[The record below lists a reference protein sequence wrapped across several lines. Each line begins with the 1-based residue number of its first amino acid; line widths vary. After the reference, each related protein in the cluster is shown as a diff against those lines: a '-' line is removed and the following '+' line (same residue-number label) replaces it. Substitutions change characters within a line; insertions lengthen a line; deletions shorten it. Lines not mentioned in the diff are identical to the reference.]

1 MISHSMHRTTE
12 EDVSLLIDDRSRR
25 AEVRL
30 SAIQKVEIMAGWR
43 SHVLTLDVILDRTY
57 RRPFKVARPPIPF
70 VPTDMG
76 SNSFVLDEDVYEFK
90 DNHGHVL
97 PLELRRR
104 LAEIGWDEED
114 RTIDPKTQWIKTPMS
129 LLPSSQLESLDAPAD
144 DLVIGR
150 NTSPSPSP
158 SPDPSPSSS
167 PSKDA
172 PRVKRQSSDS
182 GMRGS
187 KRRPIFVP
195 AVVSLLPRLAA
206 MDNDEEFQ
214 IANAAK
220 NFVLDLMRDDP
231 SLLSRSVYQ
240 LISGEEGSLI
250 SAISSLRSF
259 LHAQHTLPPAMAHH
273 LLNHLV
279 GFLKSSANQR
289 GSTHPLQGYAYTLPT
304 IARLATQVS
313 KMSVRELRRA
323 KADMFLLP
331 SGALWFTPAAPA
343 GAMFPRG
350 PDEKQDPF
358 ESLPKAP
365 IWITLI
371 RASQN
376 MLFLRMLERDPQALK
391 HIRKN
396 LVRLELP
403 TLDNDGPLGILAFTS
418 FLPHR
423 KRSIRKAANPSLT
436 ALSLTLAR
444 SYLLLVA
451 QIFWSMTRHLN
462 DRQELAVLVDG
473 LNRVLLTHGDDIG
486 IVGHALLG
494 RPSQHPMERFG
505 LLTSDTSFHV
515 GKHALQT
522 NVHFRG
528 CIRTLHACHH
538 QDVL

>member
-1 MISHSMHRTTE
+1 M
-12 EDVSLLIDDRSRR
+12 
-25 AEVRL
+25 EV
-30 SAIQKVEIMAGWR
+30 IAGWR
-43 SHVLTLDVILDRTY
+43 SQLLTLDVILDRTY

-76 SNSFVLDEDVYEFK
+76 SSLFVLDEDVYEFK
-90 DNHGHVL
+90 DNRGHVL

-114 RTIDPKTQWIKTPMS
+114 RIIDPKTQWIRTPMS
-129 LLPSSQLESLDAPAD
+129 LLPSLHLEFLDAPAD
-144 DLVIGR
+144 DMTIGR
-150 NTSPSPSP
+150 NSSPSP

-167 PSKDA
+167 PSKEG
-172 PRVKRQSSDS
+172 PLVKRQSSDT

-195 AVVSLLPRLAA
+195 NLVSLLPRLAA
-206 MDNDEEFQ
+206 MDNDEDFQ
-214 IANAAK
+214 VANAAR
-220 NFVLDLMRDDP
+220 NFILDLMRDDP
-231 SLLSRSVYQ
+231 SLLSRSVYTS
-240 LISGEEGSLI
+240 ISGEEGSLI
-250 SAISSLRSF
+250 SATSSVMSF
-259 LHAQHTLPPAMAHH
+259 LHAQHTLPPAMSHH

-279 GFLKSSANQR
+279 GFLKSPANQSDR
-289 GSTHPLQGYAYTLPT
+289 AHPLRGYAYVLPA
-304 IARLATQVS
+304 IARLTTQVS

-331 SGALWFTPAAPA
+331 SGALWFTPAAPV
-343 GAMFPRG
+343 GPMFPRG
-350 PDEKQDPF
+350 LDENQDPF
-358 ESLPKAP
+358 ESLPKP
-365 IWITLI
+365 LIWITLI

-403 TLDNDGPLGILAFTS
+403 TLENDGPLGTLAFSS
-418 FLPHR
+418 FLPHKPR
-423 KRSIRKAANPSLT
+423 NARKAANPLLT
-436 ALSLTLAR
+436 ALSLTLSR

-494 RPSQHPMERFG
+494 EFRSISNRK
-505 LLTSDTSFHV
+505 D
-515 GKHALQT
+515 
-522 NVHFRG
+522 NV
-528 CIRTLHACHH
+528 C
-538 QDVL
+538 

>member
-1 MISHSMHRTTE
+1 MF
-12 EDVSLLIDDRSRR
+12 
-25 AEVRL
+25 
-30 SAIQKVEIMAGWR
+30 AIHKMEIMAGWR
-43 SHVLTLDVILDRTY
+43 SHLLTLDIILDRTY

-76 SNSFVLDEDVYEFK
+76 SSLFVLDEDVYEFK

-129 LLPSSQLESLDAPAD
+129 LLPSLHLEYLDAPAD
-144 DLVIGR
+144 DMAIGR
-150 NTSPSPSP
+150 NSSPSP

-167 PSKDA
+167 PSKEG
-172 PRVKRQSSDS
+172 PRVRRQASDS
-182 GMRGS
+182 STRGS
-187 KRRPIFVP
+187 KRRPVFVP
-195 AVVSLLPRLAA
+195 ALVSLLPRLAA
-206 MDNDEEFQ
+206 MDNDEDFQ
-214 IANAAK
+214 VANAAR

-231 SLLSRSVYQ
+231 SLLSRSVYHS
-240 LISGEEGSLI
+240 IPGGEGSLI
-250 SAISSLRSF
+250 SATSSLMSF

-279 GFLKSSANQR
+279 GFLKSSSNHTDRA
-289 GSTHPLQGYAYTLPT
+289 HPLQSYAYTLPA

-323 KADMFLLP
+323 KADTFLLP
-331 SGALWFTPAAPA
+331 SGALWFAPAAPA
-343 GAMFPRG
+343 GPMFPRG
-350 PDEKQDPF
+350 LDEPQDPF
-358 ESLPKAP
+358 EPLPKP
-365 IWITLI
+365 LVWITLI

-403 TLDNDGPLGILAFTS
+403 TLETGGPLGTLAFPS

-423 KRSIRKAANPSLT
+423 RRGALKAPNPVLT

-494 RPSQHPMERFG
+494 ELWSMSNRK
-505 LLTSDTSFHV
+505 DAV
-515 GKHALQT
+515 
-522 NVHFRG
+522 
-528 CIRTLHACHH
+528 C
-538 QDVL
+538 

>member
-1 MISHSMHRTTE
+1 MQCAEKASTHIVQVVENDLSQYARFTRYALY
-12 EDVSLLIDDRSRR
+12 LLITYRSQS

-30 SAIQKVEIMAGWR
+30 SAIRKMEIIAGWR
-43 SHVLTLDVILDRTY
+43 SHLLALDVILDRTY

-76 SNSFVLDEDVYEFK
+76 SSLFVLDEDVYEFK

-129 LLPSSQLESLDAPAD
+129 LLPSLHLESLDAPAD
-144 DLVIGR
+144 DMAIGR
-150 NTSPSPSP
+150 NSSPSP

-167 PSKDA
+167 PSKEGA
-172 PRVKRQSSDS
+172 RIRRQSSDS

-187 KRRPIFVP
+187 KRRPVFVP
-195 AVVSLLPRLAA
+195 ALVSLLPRLGA
-206 MDNDEEFQ
+206 MDNDEDFQ
-214 IANAAK
+214 VANAAR

-231 SLLSRSVYQ
+231 SLLSRSVYHS
-240 LISGEEGSLI
+240 ISGEEGSLI
-250 SAISSLRSF
+250 TATSSLMSF

-279 GFLKSSANQR
+279 GFLKSSVNHPNRA
-289 GSTHPLQGYAYTLPT
+289 HPLQGYAYTLPA

-343 GAMFPRG
+343 GAMFPREL
-350 PDEKQDPF
+350 DQTQDPF
-358 ESLPKAP
+358 ESLPKP
-365 IWITLI
+365 LIWITLI

-403 TLDNDGPLGILAFTS
+403 TIENDGHLAFTS
-418 FLPHR
+418 FLPDR
-423 KRSIRKAANPSLT
+423 RRSARKAPSPVLT
-436 ALSLTLAR
+436 ALSLTLGR

-494 RPSQHPMERFG
+494 E
-505 LLTSDTSFHV
+505 
-515 GKHALQT
+515 
-522 NVHFRG
+522 
-528 CIRTLHACHH
+528 
-538 QDVL
+538 